1 MMNTNCRFDDLLMA
15 DDYSDRLY
23 ENYDLLRSE
32 EPIYWSD
39 AWTSWVLTRYVDNV
53 ECLKNVKDFSSVGR
67 TLRFMDQIPEE
78 ERHRFKALREHYE
91 DGGLINKDPPDHTR
105 LRKLVL
111 KAFSPRLV
119 EKMRGMVTE
128 LVNELIDKVQGNG
141 QMEMISDFAFPL
153 PAILIA
159 GILGVPPED
168 REMFKDWSRK
178 ILLFTGSGRIDLD
191 FAEKAQES
199 RVAMSNYFRQLMEE
213 RLREPQDDL
222 ITALAS
228 ARENDDLLTE
238 TELVTTC
245 GVLLVAGHETTA
257 NLITNGFFAL
267 FQKPDQLEELKKN
280 TSLLPSAIEE
290 ILRYDS
296 PLQSIPRLVSKDIK
310 FHEKEFKA
318 GDLVT
323 VMIGAANRD
332 PAHFSDPHHL
342 DIYRKENNHI
352 AFGNSVHFCL
362 GAALARMEIPIAY
375 EALLRRLPN
384 LRLQGETPKWRLSM
398 SLRGLESLDVAFD

>member
-1 MMNTNCRFDDLLMA
+1 MA

-53 ECLKNVKDFSSVGR
+53 ECLKNVIDFSSVGR

-267 FQKPDQLEELKKN
+267 FQKPDLLVELKN
-280 TSLLPSAIEE
+280 NASLIPKAIEE

-296 PLQSIPRLVSKDIK
+296 PLQSIPRLVSRDIK

-332 PAHFSDPHHL
+332 PAHFSDPHQL

>member
-1 MMNTNCRFDDLLMA
+1 MKKNCRFDDLLLA

-39 AWTSWVLTRYVDNV
+39 AWTSWVLTRYDDSV

-67 TLRFMDQIPEE
+67 TLRFMDQIPED

-111 KAFSPRLV
+111 KAFSPRLI
-119 EKMRGMVTE
+119 EKMRRMITE
-128 LVNELIDKVQGNG
+128 LVNELIDKVQDKG

-168 REMFKDWSRK
+168 RGMFKDWSRK

-191 FAEKAQES
+191 FAEKAQDS
-199 RVAMSNYFRQLMEE
+199 RVAMSNYFRQLMKE
-213 RLREPQDDL
+213 RINEPQDDL
-222 ITALAS
+222 ISALSS
-228 ARENDDLLTE
+228 ARENNDLLTE

-257 NLITNGFFAL
+257 NLITNGFRAL
-267 FQKPDQLEELKKN
+267 FQYPDQLEELKKN
-280 TSLLPSAIEE
+280 ASFLPGAIEE

-296 PLQSIPRLVSKDIK
+296 PLQSIPRLVSKDI
-310 FHEKEFKA
+310 EFGGKTFKK

-323 VMIGAANRD
+323 AMIGAANRD
-332 PAHFSDPHHL
+332 PAHFSNPHDL
-342 DIYRKENNHI
+342 DIHRKDNAHI
-352 AFGNSVHFCL
+352 AFGQSVHFCL
-362 GAALARMEIPIAY
+362 GASLARMEVPIAF

-384 LRLQGETPKWRLSM
+384 LRLEGKDPKWRLSM
-398 SLRGLESLDVAFD
+398 SLRGLESLDIAFD

>member
-1 MMNTNCRFDDLLMA
+1 MA

-53 ECLKNVKDFSSVGR
+53 ECLKNVIDFSSVGR

-222 ITALAS
+222 ISALAS

-238 TELVTTC
+238 IELVTTC

-267 FQKPDQLEELKKN
+267 FQKPDLLVELKN
-280 TSLLPSAIEE
+280 NASLIPKAIEE

-296 PLQSIPRLVSKDIK
+296 PLQSIPRLVSRDIK

-318 GDLVT
+318 GDLIT

>member
-1 MMNTNCRFDDLLMA
+1 MNTNCRFDDLLMA

-53 ECLKNVKDFSSVGR
+53 ECLKNVIDFSSVGR

-267 FQKPDQLEELKKN
+267 FQKPDLLVELKN
-280 TSLLPSAIEE
+280 NASLIPKAIEE

-296 PLQSIPRLVSKDIK
+296 PLQSIPRLVSRDIK

-332 PAHFSDPHHL
+332 PAHFSDPHQL

>member
-1 MMNTNCRFDDLLMA
+1 MA

-222 ITALAS
+222 LTALAS

-267 FQKPDQLEELKKN
+267 FQKPDLLVELKN
-280 TSLLPSAIEE
+280 NASLIPKAIEE

-296 PLQSIPRLVSKDIK
+296 PLQSIPRLVSRDIK

-318 GDLVT
+318 GDLIT

-362 GAALARMEIPIAY
+362 GASLARMEVPIAF

>member
-1 MMNTNCRFDDLLMA
+1 MEKTHCRFDDLLLSN
-15 DDYSDRLY
+15 DYSERLY
-23 ENYDLLRSE
+23 ENYDILRSE

-39 AWTSWVLTRYVDNV
+39 AWTSWVLTRYDDGVD
-53 ECLKNVKDFSSVGR
+53 CLKNIKDFSSVGR

-119 EKMRGMVTE
+119 EQMRGMVID
-128 LVNELIDKVQGNG
+128 LVNDLIDNIQGKK
-141 QMEMISDFAFPL
+141 QMEMFRDFAFPL

-168 REMFKDWSRK
+168 RELFKDWSRK
-178 ILLFTGSGRIDLD
+178 ILLFTGSGRINLD

-199 RVAMSNYFRQLMEE
+199 RVAMSNYFRQLMGE
-213 RLREPQDDL
+213 RLKEPQDDL
-222 ITALAS
+222 ISALAS
-228 ARENDDLLTE
+228 AREDNDLLTE

-267 FQKPDQLEELKKN
+267 FQNPDQLGELKDN
-280 TSLLPSAIEE
+280 ASLIPNALEE
-290 ILRYDS
+290 FLRYDS
-296 PLQSIPRLVSKDIK
+296 PLQSIPRLVTRDIT
-310 FHEKEFKA
+310 FRGKEFKK

-323 VMIGAANRD
+323 VIIGAANRD
-332 PAHFSDPHHL
+332 PAHFSDPHRL
-342 DIYRKENNHI
+342 DIHRKDNDHI
-352 AFGNSVHFCL
+352 AFGHSVHFCL
-362 GAALARMEIPIAY
+362 GAALARMEVPIAY
-375 EALLRRLPN
+375 ETLFRRLLN
-384 LRLQGETPKWRLSM
+384 LRLKGDSPKWKLSM
-398 SLRGLESLDVAFD
+398 SLRSLESLDVAFD